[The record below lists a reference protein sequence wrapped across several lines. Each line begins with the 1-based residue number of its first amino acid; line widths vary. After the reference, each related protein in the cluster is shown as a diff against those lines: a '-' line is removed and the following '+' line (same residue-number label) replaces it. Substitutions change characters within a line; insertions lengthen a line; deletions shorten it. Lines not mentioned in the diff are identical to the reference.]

1 MDVSVDGL
9 RARDSLELNSSLVL
23 PTILVD
29 NRGIADTCALEGIV
43 IECVI
48 ARKILSL
55 NLIYSDLAAVGKFQ
69 GCGTWRSGG
78 VLCPGCDTVL
88 VAQPTSDT
96 GGLAVIRNWSGEFS

>member
-1 MDVSVDGL
+1 MTVDGL
-9 RARDSLELNSSLVL
+9 RIIHSLELNGSLVL
-23 PTILVD
+23 SPSMVYS
-29 NRGIADTCALEGIV
+29 GCVADTRCIEGII
-43 IECVI
+43 IERI
-48 ARKILSL
+48 IPRKIFSL

>member
-1 MDVSVDGL
+1 M
-9 RARDSLELNSSLVL
+9 L
-23 PTILVD
+23 PLAVVYD
-29 NRGIADTCALEGIV
+29 LGIADASCIEGII
-43 IECVI
+43 IERI
-48 ARKILSL
+48 IPRKIFSF
-55 NLIYSDLAAVGKFQ
+55 NLIYSDLAAVGKFL